1 MKGVIYARY
10 SSDNQREESIEGQLR
25 ECQAFAKK
33 NDITLLE
40 PYIDRALSAK
50 TDNRPNF
57 QKMIKDSVA
66 KKFDIVIVWKLDR
79 FARNRFDSAH
89 YKSVLR
95 KNGVKVVSAT
105 EAISEGAEGILL
117 ESMLEG
123 IAEYYSAELS
133 EKVVR
138 GLTENALKC
147 KYNGGT
153 LSIGYTVDE
162 NQFFQIDPVAAPSV
176 LDAFKKYAK
185 GATMQEIT
193 DELNIKGIRTVRG
206 TKITL
211 NTVIRML
218 HNRRYIGEYQ
228 YRDVVVPNG
237 IPAIVPAKLFEQV
250 QERAAANKKAPAKH
264 KAEDEYLLT
273 TKLFCGYCKCLIT
286 GESGTSHTMEVHSYY
301 KCRGT
306 RKGGTCKKK
315 TIKKKWI
322 EEVVI
327 LLIQKFIFDDELLD
341 RLADMLIAKLNAES
355 STLAILRKQ
364 LDEIEKGIDNL
375 VNAIQAGILT
385 ASTKQRLEQLEAEKS
400 EISVQILKEEIA
412 KPTVTKEDILAYLIK
427 YRKLNMKQLD
437 HRRRLIDSFVN
448 AIYLF
453 DDYLVITFNYKE
465 GTKTITFAEIEEAF
479 GSDLSLFTAPWRV
492 FLQHLKC
499 CRTLAFFIS
508 PLGN

>member
-1 MKGVIYARY
+1 
-10 SSDNQREESIEGQLR
+10 
-25 ECQAFAKK
+25 
-33 NDITLLE
+33 
-40 PYIDRALSAK
+40 
-50 TDNRPNF
+50 
-57 QKMIKDSVA
+57 
-66 KKFDIVIVWKLDR
+66 
-79 FARNRFDSAH
+79 
-89 YKSVLR
+89 
-95 KNGVKVVSAT
+95 
-105 EAISEGAEGILL
+105 
-117 ESMLEG
+117 
-123 IAEYYSAELS
+123 
-133 EKVVR
+133 
-138 GLTENALKC
+138 
-147 KYNGGT
+147 
-153 LSIGYTVDE
+153 
-162 NQFFQIDPVAAPSV
+162 
-176 LDAFKKYAK
+176 
-185 GATMQEIT
+185 
-193 DELNIKGIRTVRG
+193 
-206 TKITL
+206 
-211 NTVIRML
+211 ML

-273 TKLFCGYCKCLIT
+273 TKLFCGYCQCLIT
-286 GESGTSHTMEVHSYY
+286 GESGTSHTMEVHRYY
-301 KCRGT
+301 KSRGT

-327 LLIQKFIFDDELLD
+327 QLIQKFIFDDVLLD
-341 RLADMLIAKLNAES
+341 RLADTLIAKLNAES
-355 STLAILRKQ
+355 STLPILRKQ
-364 LDEIEKGIDNL
+364 LNEIEKGIDNL

-412 KPTVTKEDILAYLIK
+412 KPTVTKDDILAYLIK

-479 GSDLSLFTAPWRV
+479 GSDLSSLTAPEKPTSFNRNLSV
-492 FLQHLKC
+492 LIK
-499 CRTLAFFIS
+499 S
-508 PLGN
+508 PLTDGGYIASQWELRLRHVKFAVNSDWMDLISLCA

>member
-1 MKGVIYARY
+1 MTGVIYARY

-33 NDITLLE
+33 NHITLLE

-57 QKMIKDSVA
+57 LKMIKDSAA
-66 KKFDIVIVWKLDR
+66 KKFDVAIVWKLDR
-79 FARNRFDSAH
+79 FSRNRFDSAH
-89 YKSVLR
+89 YKNILR
-95 KNGVKVVSAT
+95 KNGIRVISAT

-123 IAEYYSAELS
+123 MAEYYSAELS

-153 LSIGYTVDE
+153 LPIGYTIDE
-162 NQFFQIDPVAAPSV
+162 NQFFQIDPVTAPAV

-193 DELNIKGIRTVRG
+193 DELNIKGIRTSKG
-206 TKITL
+206 TKISL
-211 NTVIRML
+211 NTVTRML
-218 HNRRYIGEYQ
+218 HNLRYIGEYQ

-237 IPAIVPAKLFEQV
+237 ILAIVPTKLFEQV

-264 KAEDEYLLT
+264 KAE
-273 TKLFCGYCKCLIT
+273 
-286 GESGTSHTMEVHSYY
+286 
-301 KCRGT
+301 
-306 RKGGTCKKK
+306 
-315 TIKKKWI
+315 
-322 EEVVI
+322 
-327 LLIQKFIFDDELLD
+327 
-341 RLADMLIAKLNAES
+341 S
-355 STLAILRKQ
+355 SALPILRKQ
-364 LDEIEKGIDNL
+364 LAEIEKGTENL
-375 VNAIQAGILT
+375 INAIQAGILT

-400 EISVQILKEEIA
+400 EISVQILKEEIS
-412 KPTVTKEDILAYLIK
+412 KPTVTKEDIIFYLTK

-479 GSDLSLFTAPWRV
+479 GSDLSSLTAPENDRFRQESV
-492 FLQHLKC
+492 IF
-499 CRTLAFFIS
+499 
-508 PLGN
+508 N

>member
-1 MKGVIYARY
+1 MTGVIYARY
-10 SSDNQREESIEGQLR
+10 SSDNQRKESIEGQLR

-66 KKFDIVIVWKLDR
+66 KKFDVVIVWKLDR

-95 KNGVKVVSAT
+95 KNGVKVISAT

-123 IAEYYSAELS
+123 MAEYYSAELS

-153 LSIGYTVDE
+153 LPIGYTVDE
-162 NQFFQIDPVAAPSV
+162 NQFFQIDPVAAPAV

-193 DELNIKGIRTVRG
+193 DELSIKGIRTSKG
-206 TKITL
+206 TKISL
-211 NTVIRML
+211 NTVTRML

-228 YRDVVVPNG
+228 YRDMVIPNG

-264 KAEDEYLLT
+264 KAESRTLL
-273 TKLFCGYCKCLIT
+273 
-286 GESGTSHTMEVHSYY
+286 
-301 KCRGT
+301 
-306 RKGGTCKKK
+306 
-315 TIKKKWI
+315 
-322 EEVVI
+322 
-327 LLIQKFIFDDELLD
+327 
-341 RLADMLIAKLNAES
+341 
-355 STLAILRKQ
+355 ILRKQ

-412 KPTVTKEDILAYLIK
+412 KPTVTKDDILAYLIK

-479 GSDLSLFTAPWRV
+479 GSDLSSLTAPEKSTCESKCFFQRNPPAAEEI
-492 FLQHLKC
+492 HLRWMKSLRDEIC
-499 CRTLAFFIS
+499 LAAGDGGGFHFI
-508 PLGN
+508 